1 LPFSVSGSFFDE
13 KRKRHWVLYSSFD
26 MAMKFVMESKDGFG
40 MSMHTGKNTGLVMI
54 DWTYKITQEKIPC
67 IVRSCR
73 AQTPALQPQLLH
85 LI

>member
-1 LPFSVSGSFFDE
+1 M
-13 KRKRHWVLYSSFD
+13 LYSSFD